1 MSTITISTENRETFS
16 SISNHFI
23 DYYMTEANGDFV
35 KIYLYLVRLY
45 SAGNSISVS
54 AIADHFNCTEKDVC
68 RAIRYWISVDVL
80 KFRYNKAGEITG
92 IVLLN
97 LAPPAKAAS
106 PNVVSFT
113 AALSDISTTASQ
125 QQDETSALAQGTLST
140 ESTEEVEEAAVPA
153 LKAPAKRRHT
163 VKTIT
168 AKQKDETF
176 ADIIMQAEAY
186 FNKTITQS
194 DIDTLIYIYDT
205 LQLPVDL
212 IEYLLEYCASIGK
225 TKFSYIEAVAINWYE
240 AGIQT
245 REDAK
250 LQSQVYNPL
259 FRSVFKELGITN
271 RSIPTSIELTYI
283 EAWQQEYGFE
293 DGIILEAC
301 RRAVL
306 SKPNSA
312 NFAYVNGILENWHKN
327 NVKRLSDIE
336 RVDEEFRRN
345 QARGKNTGS
354 TSSQPVSSFSNFKQ
368 TKMDTELDEMARLFI
383 DEVNES

>member
-97 LAPPAKAAS
+97 LAPPAKTAA

-140 ESTEEVEEAAVPA
+140 ELTEEVEEAAIPA